1 MGREL
6 WREIDKLESVLKN
19 TQHELNRAEQL
30 LSHRMDRDTSCGLA
44 AIRRAKRQDNLEGV
58 YGTIAELFTVSER
71 FSTAVEVTAGNSL
84 FHYVVDNDQTA
95 TNLLEMLQ
103 RERAGRVTF
112 MPLNRLKPKTAN
124 IPKTNDA
131 IPMIEKL
138 QFDPLY
144 ERAFQQVFGKTVI
157 CPNLPIAAQYA
168 KSHGVTGITL
178 GGDLSDKKGAFTGGF
193 HENKNSRL
201 DAVCNI
207 TKLRDDYE
215 SHNSRSTSLKRT
227 LDQKDQ
233 EITRAVGNLKKLE
246 QTRHR
251 QETSYGPIR
260 QELQSKIA
268 TLQDRRDV
276 LDAKQRARAKIHSNE
291 QALAEQQSAHEA
303 EMNSDFKK
311 ALTQAEETQL
321 ENLSLTVQDLRR
333 QCSEISATRSEL
345 ESRKSELEIELREN
359 LRPRLDQLN
368 AQEYEN
374 QGGARGNDLRQSQQ
388 ELERINGTMKVTE
401 RKLQEVEESLE
412 QANTQVAELE
422 QRHLETRRQ
431 SEDIEKSIERQQRS
445 MEKSIRAKTTL
456 SKAAVDVNNR
466 IRDLGALPQEAF
478 EKFKNM
484 KSDAIIKRLHKV
496 NESLK
501 KYSHVN
507 KKAFQ
512 QYDQFTNQRETLTKR
527 RAELDSSQA
536 SIEDLITV
544 LDQRKDEAIERT
556 FKQVS
561 REFANVFEKLVPA
574 GRGRLVIQRRTDRT
588 QPDDE
593 ESDDER
599 RESVENYTGV
609 GISVSFNSK
618 HDDQQRIQQLSG
630 GQKSKSSTVNKE
642 APFFPPI
649 PPSISSTKE
658 DRWITLNP
666 FLFTRPLCPRPRLR
680 HPALRP
686 GALLPL

>member
-1 MGREL
+1 MCYIIQSCYEYADVLSREL
-6 WREIDKLESVLKN
+6 WREIDKLESVVKN
-19 TQHELNRAEQL
+19 TQHELNRAEQS
-30 LSHRMDRDTSCGLA
+30 LSHRMDRDTSRGLA
-44 AIRRAKRQDNLEGV
+44 AIRRVKRQDNLEGV

-103 RERAGRVTF
+103 RDRAGRVTF
-112 MPLNRLKPKTAN
+112 IPLNRLKPKTAN
-124 IPKTNDA
+124 VPKTNDA

-144 ERAFQQVFGKTVI
+144 EKAFQQVFGKTVI

-193 HENKNSRL
+193 HETKNSRL
-201 DAVCNI
+201 DAIRNI
-207 TKLRDDYE
+207 AKLRDDYE
-215 SHNSRSTSLKRT
+215 TQTSRSTTLKHN

-233 EITRAVGNLKKLE
+233 EITRAVGNLKKIE

-251 QETSYGPIR
+251 QESSYGPIR
-260 QELQSKIA
+260 QELQGKITA
-268 TLQDRRDV
+268 LQDYRDA
-276 LDAKQRARAKIHSNE
+276 LDAKQGAKAKIHSNE

-303 EMNSDFKK
+303 EMNSEFKK

-333 QCSEISATRSEL
+333 QYSEISADRSEL

-374 QGGARGNDLRQSQQ
+374 QDGGSGSNLRQSQQ
-388 ELERINGTMKVTE
+388 ELERINGIMKTTE
-401 RKLQEVEESLE
+401 RKLQETEESLE
-412 QANTQVAELE
+412 QLNAQVVELE

-431 SEDIEKSIERQQRS
+431 GEDIEKSIERQQRS

-478 EKFKNM
+478 DKFKNM

-527 RAELDSSQA
+527 RTELDSSQA

-574 GRGRLVIQRRTDRT
+574 GRGRLIIQRKTDRA
-588 QPDDE
+588 QADDE
-593 ESDDER
+593 DSEDDR

-630 GQKSKSSTVNKE
+630 GQKSKSFVY
-642 APFFPPI
+642 
-649 PPSISSTKE
+649 
-658 DRWITLNP
+658 
-666 FLFTRPLCPRPRLR
+666 
-680 HPALRP
+680 
-686 GALLPL
+686 

>member
-1 MGREL
+1 M
-6 WREIDKLESVLKN
+6 WREIDKLESVIKN
-19 TQHELNRAEQL
+19 TQHELNRAEQS
-30 LSHRMDRDTSCGLA
+30 LSHRMDRDTSRGLA
-44 AIRRAKRQDNLEGV
+44 AIRRVKQQENLKGV

-95 TNLLEMLQ
+95 TKLLEMLH
-103 RERAGRVTF
+103 RDRAGRVTF

-138 QFDPLY
+138 QFDSLY
-144 ERAFQQVFGKTVI
+144 EKAFQQVFGKTVI
-157 CPNLPIAAQYA
+157 CPNLPVAAQYA

-201 DAVCNI
+201 DAVRNI

-215 SHNSRSTSLKRT
+215 THTNRSTSLKRT

-233 EITRAVGNLKKLE
+233 EITRAVGSLKRLE
-246 QTRHR
+246 QSRHR
-251 QETSYGPIR
+251 QESSYGPIR
-260 QELQSKIA
+260 QELQGKIV
-268 TLQDRRDV
+268 TLQDCRDA
-276 LDAKQRARAKIHSNE
+276 LNAKHRAKAKIHLNE

-303 EMNSDFKK
+303 EISSDFKK

-333 QCSEISATRSEL
+333 QYSEVSANRSEL
-345 ESRKSELEIELREN
+345 ESRKSELELELREN
-359 LRPRLDQLN
+359 LRPRLEQLN

-374 QGGARGNDLRQSQQ
+374 QDSGRGSNLRQSQQ
-388 ELERINGTMKVTE
+388 ELERMNGAMKVTE
-401 RKLQEVEESLE
+401 RKLQETEESLD
-412 QANTQVAELE
+412 QLIGQVVELE
-422 QRHLETRRQ
+422 QRHSETRRQ
-431 SEDIEKSIERQQRS
+431 REDIEKSIERQQRS

-478 EKFKNM
+478 DKFKNM

-536 SIEDLITV
+536 SIEDLISV

-574 GRGRLVIQRRTDRT
+574 GRGRLVIQRKTDRA

-593 ESDDER
+593 ESDEDR

-630 GQKSKSSTVNKE
+630 GQKSKSSTL
-642 APFFPPI
+642 
-649 PPSISSTKE
+649 S
-658 DRWITLNP
+658 LNDIP
-666 FLFTRPLCPRPRLR
+666 FLSLHLQFHPHQKNTAHHTNLFSNRSLRPRSRFR
-680 HPALRP
+680 HPAL
-686 GALLPL
+686 